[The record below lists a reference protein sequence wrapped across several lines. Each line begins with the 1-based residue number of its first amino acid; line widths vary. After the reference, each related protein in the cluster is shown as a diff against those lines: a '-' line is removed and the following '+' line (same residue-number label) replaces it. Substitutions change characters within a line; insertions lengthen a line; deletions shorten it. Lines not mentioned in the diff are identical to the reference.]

1 MTEREQIN
9 LKYFDFTDR
18 EYIDEIVMRSIGVL
32 DVFGKMEIDVYYKDH
47 SIKEYVL
54 FSPIDTNK
62 LKELLEK
69 DNLYKKTKL
78 YQF

>member
-1 MTEREQIN
+1 MTEREKIS
-9 LKYFDFTDR
+9 LKHFDFTDR
-18 EYIDEIVMRSIGVL
+18 KYIDEIVMRSIGIL

-47 SIKEYVL
+47 SVKEYVI

>member
-1 MTEREQIN
+1 MEKREQIN

-18 EYIDEIVMRSIGVL
+18 KFIDEIIMRSIGIL

-47 SIKEYVL
+47 SIKEYVI
-54 FSPIDTNK
+54 FSSIDTNK

-69 DNLYKKTKL
+69 DNLYKKAKL